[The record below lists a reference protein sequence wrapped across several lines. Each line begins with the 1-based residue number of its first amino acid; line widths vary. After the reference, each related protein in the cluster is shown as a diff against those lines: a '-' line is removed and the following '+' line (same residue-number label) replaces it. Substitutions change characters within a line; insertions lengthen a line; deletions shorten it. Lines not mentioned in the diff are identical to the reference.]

1 MIIRK
6 ATEYETQKILS
17 HSLEVTKEA
26 TVGYVDATPGKAH
39 QIVSQFLMDG
49 GYYLIYTNNNVIY
62 GWIGIGKN
70 FDYYTD
76 EMVGFITE
84 LYVLPQY
91 RGQGIGEKLCHAALK
106 QLKYERY
113 RRVQLNVF
121 NGNRAKQLYRNLGF
135 QEVSSIMERS
145 L

>member
-26 TVGYVDATPGKAH
+26 TVGYVNTTPGKAL
-39 QIVSQFLMDG
+39 QIVSEFLLDG
-49 GYYLIYTNNNVIY
+49 GYYLIYTNNNIIY
-62 GWIGIGKN
+62 GWIGVGTN

-76 EMVGFITE
+76 EMVGFLTE
-84 LYVLPQY
+84 LYVHPQY
-91 RGQGIGEKLCHAALK
+91 RRKGIGEKLCRAAFK
-106 QLKYERY
+106 QLKYEGY
-113 RRVQLNVF
+113 RKVQLNVF